1 MTMPNKLSSLI
12 AARCKS
18 ETENHIVKAGLE
30 RYEEVFTRHAILI
43 RGTLKEISEL
53 LLLEAIHPLDL
64 LLLTELNRVLRL
76 LLPSS
81 LSWAVLSGRIGAALH
96 RALLGVALLP
106 LQEQLLPLAAAKLT
120 D

>member
-1 MTMPNKLSSLI
+1 MPNKLPRLI
-12 AARCKS
+12 PARRKA
-18 ETENHIVKAGLE
+18 ETKDHIVQTGLE
-30 RYEEVFTRHAILI
+30 GDQEVLTCHPILVRCTLEEIP
-43 RGTLKEISEL
+43 EL
-53 LLLEAIHPLDL
+53 LLQKPVHPLDL

-76 LLPSS
+76 LLPAS